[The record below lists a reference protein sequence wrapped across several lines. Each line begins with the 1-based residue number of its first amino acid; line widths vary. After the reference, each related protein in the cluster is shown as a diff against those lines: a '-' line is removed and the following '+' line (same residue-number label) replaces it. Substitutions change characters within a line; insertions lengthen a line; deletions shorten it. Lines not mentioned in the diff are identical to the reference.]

1 MKTVTHKDHIVSNP
15 GTLLVR
21 FLGLHCLSVRKDR
34 KAGKGPAVQK
44 VYFVVMNNMF
54 NTPFEI
60 HRRYDLKGSWVGR
73 VTTGEFDPSDLDFT
87 KANEKI
93 RVGEERKAKLVA
105 QIERDSSFLK
115 ENNVIDYSLLLGIYQ
130 TGTTALR
137 CDYFERF
144 VVTPRLGDCA
154 DPRLGNS
161 EDCTELSVEAKE
173 IALDKVKTDARGD
186 PRENF
191 QRDSSLGLK
200 GASTAT
206 TGEITVRLSPTE
218 EFAHHEPALN
228 FSVAAMPKLAVLNEA
243 EEEIPE
249 GANSAEVVVGI
260 ADMIGIDIVNEPQ
273 FLWIAEE
280 ASRAHIPP
288 DWKELTNE
296 DGEVLYYHTQERKLQ
311 KVHPLILRYQ
321 EVYYKARSYTKQL
334 ESGQIGNLLE
344 QTDAKMAAITASVM
358 GRASK
363 GLPPATPEVVESL
376 ARVLSVDSKKE
387 FFLFRVVKQTI
398 EAYVEK
404 KLDLSSII
412 QDLKDPIEFLRQI
425 RKKQN
430 QVDVIRKPTTVVM
443 CQECENRAA
452 VLKCEQCKDY
462 FCQDCFNS
470 THATGKRRAHITSDV
485 EQLVCAAFED
495 RVATCQCVQCGL
507 FYSDEGFM
515 HVHAWDAARPDLRNH
530 LKRVINGLVCLECE
544 HYNASVLCE
553 DCVDLFCTECFIR
566 LHRKGKRRQHVH
578 LTIDN
583 TGQIFRGGFLVPP
596 EEAQVLTD
604 RARSTVETG
613 PWVPFR
619 DDELN
624 VYWYHLMEKRSVSQS
639 PVDPVTGVDAAV
651 GVDPLPDEEEEA
663 E

>member
-1 MKTVTHKDHIVSNP
+1 
-15 GTLLVR
+15 
-21 FLGLHCLSVRKDR
+21 
-34 KAGKGPAVQK
+34 
-44 VYFVVMNNMF
+44 
-54 NTPFEI
+54 
-60 HRRYDLKGSWVGR
+60 
-73 VTTGEFDPSDLDFT
+73 
-87 KANEKI
+87 
-93 RVGEERKAKLVA
+93 
-105 QIERDSSFLK
+105 
-115 ENNVIDYSLLLGIYQ
+115 
-130 TGTTALR
+130 
-137 CDYFERF
+137 
-144 VVTPRLGDCA
+144 
-154 DPRLGNS
+154 
-161 EDCTELSVEAKE
+161 
-173 IALDKVKTDARGD
+173 
-186 PRENF
+186 
-191 QRDSSLGLK
+191 
-200 GASTAT
+200 
-206 TGEITVRLSPTE
+206 
-218 EFAHHEPALN
+218 
-228 FSVAAMPKLAVLNEA
+228 
-243 EEEIPE
+243 
-249 GANSAEVVVGI
+249 
-260 ADMIGIDIVNEPQ
+260 MIGIDIVNEPQ

-321 EVYYKARSYTKQL
+321 EVYFKARSYTKQL

-376 ARVLSVDSKKE
+376 ARVLGVDSTKE

-404 KLDLSSII
+404 KLDLSSIV

-452 VLKCEQCKDY
+452 VLKCEQCKDF

-553 DCVDLFCTECFIR
+553 AGCF
-566 LHRKGKRRQHVH
+566 
-578 LTIDN
+578 
-583 TGQIFRGGFLVPP
+583 
-596 EEAQVLTD
+596 
-604 RARSTVETG
+604 
-613 PWVPFR
+613 
-619 DDELN
+619 
-624 VYWYHLMEKRSVSQS
+624 
-639 PVDPVTGVDAAV
+639 VT
-651 GVDPLPDEEEEA
+651 
-663 E
+663 

>member
-1 MKTVTHKDHIVSNP
+1 
-15 GTLLVR
+15 
-21 FLGLHCLSVRKDR
+21 
-34 KAGKGPAVQK
+34 
-44 VYFVVMNNMF
+44 
-54 NTPFEI
+54 
-60 HRRYDLKGSWVGR
+60 
-73 VTTGEFDPSDLDFT
+73 
-87 KANEKI
+87 
-93 RVGEERKAKLVA
+93 
-105 QIERDSSFLK
+105 
-115 ENNVIDYSLLLGIYQ
+115 
-130 TGTTALR
+130 
-137 CDYFERF
+137 
-144 VVTPRLGDCA
+144 
-154 DPRLGNS
+154 
-161 EDCTELSVEAKE
+161 
-173 IALDKVKTDARGD
+173 
-186 PRENF
+186 
-191 QRDSSLGLK
+191 
-200 GASTAT
+200 
-206 TGEITVRLSPTE
+206 
-218 EFAHHEPALN
+218 
-228 FSVAAMPKLAVLNEA
+228 MPKLAVLNEA
-243 EEEIPE
+243 EEEVPE
-249 GANSAEVVVGI
+249 GANAAEVVVGI

-321 EVYYKARSYTKQL
+321 EVYFKARSYTKQL

-376 ARVLSVDSKKE
+376 ARVLGVESTKE

-404 KLDLSSII
+404 KLDLSSIV

-452 VLKCEQCKDY
+452 VLKCEQCKDF

-553 DCVDLFCTECFIR
+553 VSFGIRNLLLSLIGFMPKYAQPGGSAEPPAITREEGVPGILCERVPLQDCVDLFCTECFIR
-566 LHRKGKRRQHVH
+566 PSSLLASLLEHILEKPNEWRHCLRAWYALRTTLDRSFAEDFLCLRKKRRLLNH
-578 LTIDN
+578 LLPSTASIEFRACLANAQGHGSREREQRQNAMNLGILPSPTDR
-583 TGQIFRGGFLVPP
+583 TLAQKFLSAFFCRQIA
-596 EEAQVLTD
+596 EEAPVELDPDVSNAAIARQLKELAEAYSARGD
-604 RARSTVETG
+604 RWRSWQLAKAERLVRTWPEPLRQPEDFDRIAGLGPKTREKCREILATGGLNRLDAVRGDEATKILQDFTCIHGAGESVAR
-613 PWVPFR
+613 R
-619 DDELN
+619 
-624 VYWYHLMEKRSVSQS
+624 
-639 PVDPVTGVDAAV
+639 VTG
-651 GVDPLPDEEEEA
+651 ENEHEQSEY
-663 E
+663 EQKENEYE